1 MQRVETSTFWNGRSV
16 RNYGVATMAVRPD
29 HWVSTACRAVV
40 ENRKR
45 LRIPLSAQAGYRS
58 GGTCQEVD
66 VPSGDSSHDWFV
78 RPAWSL
84 AADTRSG
91 AIDPVALVQ
100 AHIERV
106 EAVNPSIN
114 ALVADR
120 FTAARRDARRLR
132 ELAPAKRGPLHGLP
146 ISIKEFLSVK
156 GMPRTGGLASRAH
169 QTAEDDGTVAARLQA
184 AGAVVL
190 GVSNVPEG
198 GLWMETYNTIWGRT
212 RNPWDLGRTS
222 GGSSGGEGALVASGA
237 VAFGMGS
244 DVGGS
249 IRIPA
254 AFCGVAGHKPTGGLV
269 PNTGH
274 FPPASPRAGRFLCT
288 GPLARTVAD
297 LRLAMSVISGP
308 DGRDAACT
316 RTWVSGSGTAMGA
329 LNRAD
334 LTGVRV
340 VPLPS
345 NGWTSIR
352 SVMRNAVDEATRA
365 LVDRGA
371 EVVHADLPRFR
382 KAFGIWSAMLS
393 EASDERYDVIL
404 GDGTPISPARELFAM
419 LTGRSQH
426 SFAGLVLTL
435 GDRLAGAVPSLA
447 RSLVQEGMALQE
459 ELEAVLGPNGV
470 LLHPPYSRPAPRHG
484 DAWRTAFDAS
494 CTAIFNVLESPVT
507 VVRTSFE
514 SRGLPVGVQVVG
526 IRGADALTLDV
537 AELLERDLGGFVQA
551 EPA

>member
-1 MQRVETSTFWNGRSV
+1 V
-16 RNYGVATMAVRPD
+16 
-29 HWVSTACRAVV
+29 
-40 ENRKR
+40 
-45 LRIPLSAQAGYRS
+45 
-58 GGTCQEVD
+58 
-66 VPSGDSSHDWFV
+66 
-78 RPAWSL
+78 
-84 AADTRSG
+84 ADTRAG
-91 AIDPVALVQ
+91 RIDPLELVE
-100 AHIERV
+100 AHIARI
-106 EAVNPSIN
+106 EAVNPAIN
-114 ALVADR
+114 ALVVDR
-120 FTAARRDARRLR
+120 FAEARREAAALR
-132 ELAPAKRGPLHGLP
+132 SVPVEKRGPLFGLP
-146 ISIKEFLSVK
+146 ISIKEFLGVQ
-156 GMPRTGGLASRAH
+156 GMPLTGGIASRAD
-169 QTAEDDGTVAARLQA
+169 QTARQDGTVAARLRA

-212 RNPWDLGRTS
+212 RNPWDLARTS
-222 GGSSGGEGALVASGA
+222 GGSSGGEGALVAAGA

-297 LRLAMSVISGP
+297 LRLAMSVIAGP
-308 DGRDAACT
+308 DGKDAACS
-316 RTWVSGSGTAMGA
+316 RRWEPPGTDT
-329 LNRAD
+329 D
-334 LTGVRV
+334 LRGVRV
-340 VPLPS
+340 IPLPS
-345 NGWTSIR
+345 NGWNSVR
-352 SVMRNAVDEATRA
+352 SVMRDAVEEAA
-365 LVDRGA
+365 VVLADRGA
-371 EVVHADLPRFR
+371 EVVRVELPRFK

-404 GDGTPISPARELFAM
+404 GDGTPISPAREFMAM
-419 LTGRSQH
+419 LAGRSQH
-426 SFAGLVLTL
+426 SFAGLLLTF
-435 GDRLAGAVPSLA
+435 GDKIAGAFPSLA
-447 RSLVQEGMALQE
+447 TSLVEEGLALQA
-459 ELEAVLGPNGV
+459 ELEEALGPRGV

-484 DAWRTAFDAS
+484 DSWRTATDAA

-526 IRGADALTLDV
+526 ARGADALTLDV
-537 AELLERDLGGFVQA
+537 AAALEADLGGFVRA

>member
-1 MQRVETSTFWNGRSV
+1 MAPNGSE
-16 RNYGVATMAVRPD
+16 GA
-29 HWVSTACRAVV
+29 
-40 ENRKR
+40 
-45 LRIPLSAQAGYRS
+45 SA
-58 GGTCQEVD
+58 
-66 VPSGDSSHDWFV
+66 DWFV

-91 AIDPVALVQ
+91 AIDPVELVQ

-120 FTAARRDARRLR
+120 FTAARRDAMRLR
-132 ELAPAKRGPLHGLP
+132 DLPPGQRGPLHGLP
-146 ISIKEFLSVK
+146 VSIKEFLCVQ

-169 QTAEDDGTVAARLQA
+169 QTAAEDGTVAARMRA
-184 AGAVVL
+184 AGAVIL

-212 RNPWDLGRTS
+212 RNPWDLSRTS
-222 GGSSGGEGALVASGA
+222 GGSSGGEGALVACGA
-237 VAFGMGS
+237 VALGMGS

-274 FPPASPRAGRFLCT
+274 FPPSSPRAGRYLCT
-288 GPLARTVAD
+288 GPIARTVAD
-297 LRLAMSVISGP
+297 LRLAMQVIAGP
-308 DGRDAACT
+308 DGLDAACT
-316 RTWVSGSGTAMGA
+316 RTWAPPAASV
-329 LNRAD
+329 D
-334 LTGVRV
+334 LRGVRV
-340 VPLPS
+340 IPLPS
-345 NGWTSIR
+345 NGWTTVR
-352 SVMRNAVDEATRA
+352 SVMRDAVEEAAVA
-365 LVDRGA
+365 LAERGA
-371 EVVHADLPRFR
+371 EVVRVDLPRFR

-404 GDGTPISPARELFAM
+404 GDGTPISPVRELLAM
-419 LTGRSQH
+419 LTGRSLH

-447 RSLVQEGMALQE
+447 RSLVDEGLALQA
-459 ELEAVLGPNGV
+459 ELEEALGPRGV

-484 DAWRTAFDAS
+484 DAWRTATDAA
-494 CTAIFNVLESPVT
+494 CTAVFNVLESPVT

-526 IRGADALTLDV
+526 ARGADALTLDV
-537 AELLERDLGGFVQA
+537 AEALEIDLGGFVRA
-551 EPA
+551 EPV